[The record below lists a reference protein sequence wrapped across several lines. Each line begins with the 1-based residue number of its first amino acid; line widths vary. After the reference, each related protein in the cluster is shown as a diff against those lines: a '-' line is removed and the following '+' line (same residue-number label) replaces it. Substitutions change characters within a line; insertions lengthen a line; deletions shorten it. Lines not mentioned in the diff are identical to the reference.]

1 MREND
6 YTLRARVLLRS
17 MGMPPNCKGYRYLTC
32 AVALTAETLD
42 REGRLPD
49 GLYRR
54 VGVCCA
60 AGPETVE
67 RSCRYAAGR
76 LWKEGNRAVRSRWFP
91 KSTAVGKNGP
101 PVAVFVRILAQ
112 VLLQEWRNFG

>member
-6 YTLRARVLLRS
+6 YTLRARALLRS
-17 MGMPPNCKGYRYLTC
+17 MGMPPNCKGYRYLTW
-32 AVALTAETLD
+32 AVALTAQTLD
-42 REGRLPD
+42 REGRLPG

-60 AGPETVE
+60 AKPETVE
-67 RSCRYAAGR
+67 RSCRCAVAR
-76 LWKEGNRAVRSRWFP
+76 LWKEGNGAVRSRWFP

-101 PVAVFVRILAQ
+101 PIAVFVRILAQ
-112 VLLQEWRNFG
+112 VLLREWQDLG

>member
-67 RSCRYAAGR
+67 RRGKTDRLSPFLSASWPRCCCRSGGILDKMDRWHIFSSCSPC
-76 LWKEGNRAVRSRWFP
+76 K
-91 KSTAVGKNGP
+91 TGKN
-101 PVAVFVRILAQ
+101 RIK
-112 VLLQEWRNFG
+112 